1 MLGTAGGTPARWVST
16 RPQPPPPGFAA
27 ALTPPPNPA
36 GRLWRAPGLQGERH
50 LAAGGGGQLGRRLRE
65 AQPAWHLH
73 PRHLLPGLDPPV
85 RPPGALS
92 LVPRPPPGST
102 EELAP
107 SVPTPLLSAEEATFP
122 HLPQAPREL
131 SVPAS
136 HLAHN
141 HVWPAL
147 LFQPWL
153 RRC

>member
-92 LVPRPPPGST
+92 LVPRLPPGSV

-122 HLPQAPREL
+122 HLPQAPAAM
-131 SVPAS
+131 PI
-136 HLAHN
+136 
-141 HVWPAL
+141 PDD
-147 LFQPWL
+147 PPPG
-153 RRC
+153 